1 MKGMSK
7 KSSKKGGMGMMDM
20 MAKPKKK
27 MGGGMMGKGYA
38 MGGSVTSRGNGEARS
53 KKTKIC

>member
-1 MKGMSK
+1 MKCMSK
-7 KSSKKGGMGMMDM
+7 KSSKKGGMGMM
-20 MAKPKKK
+20 AKPKKK
-27 MGGGMMGKGYA
+27 MGGGMMSKGYA